1 LDPIYQA
8 EAVMTDSLTDSIQD
22 YLKVIYE
29 LTEDG
34 NAASTTALAA
44 RLHIAPASVTG
55 MMQKLAS
62 TKPALVEY
70 HKHQGVTL
78 TNKGKR
84 AALEVIRHHRLIE
97 AWLVQTL
104 GYSWDEVHNE
114 AEKLEHVIS
123 EEFEKR
129 IASAMGYPLR
139 DPHGDPIPSADLV
152 MPEDQGIALAKLIP
166 KQEACVQRVHGQ
178 EAGFF
183 KHLEELGLV
192 IGARVKVLEV
202 SHYDQV
208 MHIQLR
214 GRKEAIA
221 LGPTITNRVFVE
233 ISK

>member
-1 LDPIYQA
+1 MSLP
-8 EAVMTDSLTDSIQD
+8 LTDSIQN

-34 NAASTTALAA
+34 EAASTTALAA
-44 RLHIAPASVTG
+44 RLRIAPASVTG

-70 HKHQGVTL
+70 RKHQGVTL
-78 TNKGKR
+78 TSAGKR

-104 GYSWDEVHNE
+104 DYSWDEVHNE

-123 EEFEKR
+123 EEFEER

-139 DPHGDPIPSADLV
+139 DPHGEPIPSADLI
-152 MPEDQGIALAKLIP
+152 MPKDQGIALAKLKP
-166 KQEACVQRVHGQ
+166 KQEACIQRVHAQ
-178 EAGFF
+178 DAGFL

-192 IGARVKVLEV
+192 IGVRVKTLEV
-202 SHYDQV
+202 SDYDQV

-221 LGPTITNRVFVE
+221 LGPAITNRVFVE
-233 ISK
+233 IL

>member
-1 LDPIYQA
+1 
-8 EAVMTDSLTDSIQD
+8 MSTSLTNAIQD

-29 LTEDG
+29 LTESG
-34 NAASTTALAA
+34 KAASTSALAA

-62 TKPALVEY
+62 TTPALLDY
-70 HKHQGVTL
+70 QKHQGVTL
-78 TNKGKR
+78 TPSGKR

-123 EEFEKR
+123 EEFEER

-139 DPHGDPIPSADLV
+139 DPHGEPIPSADLV
-152 MPEDQGIALAKLIP
+152 MPKDQGIALAKLKP
-166 KQEACVQRVHGQ
+166 KQEACIQRVHAQ
-178 EAGFF
+178 DAGFL
-183 KHLEELGLV
+183 KHLEELGLT
-192 IGARVKVLEV
+192 IGAHVKALDV
-202 SHYDQV
+202 SPYDQV
-208 MHIQLR
+208 MRIRLR

-221 LGPTITNRVFVE
+221 LGPAITSRVFVE
-233 ISK
+233 ILSM